1 MHVALG
7 ATLAFLAGY
16 LVGSA
21 PLGLL
26 VAKAVSGIDI
36 RRYGTGGVGASN
48 VRQNVGTL
56 WAAIVMLGLFAQG
69 LLPPLAVR
77 LADAPEATVVAAA
90 LGAVV
95 GYSWSVFLGFKVE
108 GARGVGISTGAAAAL
123 CPSGLLPLYSACA
136 LGALLRQGSVG
147 VLVGFVLYA
156 GWAVYF
162 VDSVAYAVG
171 AFALLALVVVR
182 RLEGVREDLRTG
194 ALLPVV
200 VDRLLFDRRPGRRLA
215 GSAEEGRP

>member
-1 MHVALG
+1 MYVALG
-7 ATLAFLAGY
+7 ASSAFLAGY
-16 LVGSA
+16 LVGSV

-26 VAKAVSGIDI
+26 IARAVSGIDI

-48 VRQNVGTL
+48 VRHNVGTL
-56 WAAIVMLGLFAQG
+56 WAAIVMLGLFLQG
-69 LLPPLAVR
+69 FLPPLAVR
-77 LADAPEATVVAAA
+77 LADAPDTTVVAAS

-123 CPSGLLPLYSACA
+123 CPGGLLPLYSACA
-136 LGALLRQGSVG
+136 LGTLLKQGSVG

-156 GWAVYF
+156 GWVAYF
-162 VDSVAYAVG
+162 ADSVAYAAG

-182 RLEGVREDLRTG
+182 RMEGLNVWCELLERKLSGRCPLIRVG
-194 ALLPVV
+194 LPMPFPERKGTV
-200 VDRLLFDRRPGRRLA
+200 L
-215 GSAEEGRP
+215 